1 MRGLLGTI
9 GKKYQIIKGTRD
21 TVRRYFKLLPILFF
35 LECIIL
41 ALQVAEPYF
50 YKMFVDDVLIAKNI
64 QSFYVV
70 CIGKIGIC
78 VLLVLFMALNNMVNF
93 NYINGIIYSMKKEI
107 LSIFINLS
115 PRDQE
120 KCAAGDIEE
129 MVNQDLALFESYWK
143 DQVINYAFNS
153 LYTVVLLAL
162 TFMINWEIALFSCV
176 LIPAPY
182 IVSKLL
188 GKFNYSRK
196 LKRRKLYGLYE
207 NFLYE
212 SLQSWKE
219 VKALALEKKFL
230 IKFVDFRHKIAR
242 FDIFS
247 GYCEVVQESVN
258 FFSRVLS
265 TRILVYIAGGLF
277 VFNGRITIGDLFLF
291 ASYYELLYEKINAIN
306 KSNYE
311 FLADLPSLEKVLGIF
326 AWKTE
331 TYEETLDKSDIELSG
346 VSFKYPQD
354 DRYVLNH
361 INMRIRSGEK
371 VLITGE
377 SGCGKTTLLKLLLGI
392 YPADQGSVKIGGCA
406 LEDLGGKS
414 MSQSAAAVL
423 QDSVL
428 FNMTIRENLLLA
440 DPEAVETEIIE
451 ACKRANIYEYIHG
464 LPEGFDTKVGENGVR
479 MSGGQRQR
487 IILARLFLTKTPI
500 LILDETTSALD
511 PDSEK
516 IVYDSLKSFGRDKTV
531 IIVSHQL
538 AALSFVDRCIVM
550 KGGEIK
556 ADGKFKELLRN
567 NKYFTSL
574 LKRQNP
580 RIYEQLKMREL

>member
-1 MRGLLGTI
+1 M
-9 GKKYQIIKGTRD
+9 
-21 TVRRYFKLLPILFF
+21 
-35 LECIIL
+35 
-41 ALQVAEPYF
+41 
-50 YKMFVDDVLIAKNI
+50 
-64 QSFYVV
+64 
-70 CIGKIGIC
+70 
-78 VLLVLFMALNNMVNF
+78 
-93 NYINGIIYSMKKEI
+93 
-107 LSIFINLS
+107 
-115 PRDQE
+115 
-120 KCAAGDIEE
+120 
-129 MVNQDLALFESYWK
+129 
-143 DQVINYAFNS
+143 
-153 LYTVVLLAL
+153 
-162 TFMINWEIALFSCV
+162 
-176 LIPAPY
+176 
-182 IVSKLL
+182 
-188 GKFNYSRK
+188 
-196 LKRRKLYGLYE
+196 
-207 NFLYE
+207 
-212 SLQSWKE
+212 
-219 VKALALEKKFL
+219 
-230 IKFVDFRHKIAR
+230 
-242 FDIFS
+242 
-247 GYCEVVQESVN
+247 
-258 FFSRVLS
+258 
-265 TRILVYIAGGLF
+265 
-277 VFNGRITIGDLFLF
+277 
-291 ASYYELLYEKINAIN
+291 
-306 KSNYE
+306 
-311 FLADLPSLEKVLGIF
+311 LGIF

-574 LKRQNP
+574 LERQNP